1 MLLKRVITAVVLL
14 AILAVDVS
22 LDNPWPLLVFFS
34 VAVAL
39 TAFEWLRLTAPN
51 RTAVAVLIGL
61 ALGLTS
67 LWQAMVWIDAA
78 GPVGSEGSKGPELIL
93 FYWATSLTALVWLT
107 VIPWRLYSARIDQ
120 EPRSIGW
127 SLFAPVCL
135 YATWGTLA
143 LFWLQSGAWYLL
155 SLLLVIWIADIL
167 AYFGGRQFGKHKLAP
182 NISPGKTREGALF
195 GLGGVLAWMIGTSF
209 VDNSYASVLLEGWGW
224 VGLLAGSILL
234 GVLAIMGDLFESY
247 LKRQANVKDSSGLL
261 PGHGGVYDR
270 VDAVVAVVPVAYLL
284 VSDFW
289 YS

>member
-1 MLLKRVITAVVLL
+1 MLLKRVITAFVLL
-14 AILAVDVS
+14 AILAVDLS
-22 LDNPWPLLVFFS
+22 LENPWPLLVFFS

-39 TAFEWLRLTAPN
+39 TTFEWLRLTAPN
-51 RTAVAVLIGL
+51 QTALATVTGL
-61 ALGLTS
+61 ALGLAS
-67 LWQAMVWIDAA
+67 LWQAQVWIDAA
-78 GPVGSEGSKGPELIL
+78 GPEGAAGSEL
-93 FYWATSLTALVWLT
+93 FLFHSATSLTALVWLT
-107 VIPWRLYSARIDQ
+107 VIAWRLYSARITH

-167 AYFGGRQFGKHKLAP
+167 AYFGGRRFGKHKLAP

-195 GLGGVLAWMIGTSF
+195 GLAGVLAWMVGTSF
-209 VDNSYASVLLEGWGW
+209 VDDSYAFALRQSWGW
-224 VGLLAGSILL
+224 AGLLAGSLLL

-247 LKRQANVKDSSGLL
+247 LKRQADVKDSSGLL

-289 YS
+289 YL